1 MRFAIVYLLLS
12 FCASIAATGI
22 RGSAER
28 AFIFT
33 IYMQEEIYD
42 DPAKEGGIASGCVGS
57 RTGLRGQKSRCTLRE
72 LCEHIWA
79 PTNEHNTKPDRTKM
93 EWPTWNA
100 AKAEE
105 VWNKKEITVAEAMT
119 LVLED
124 VNEKGTEKTP
134 KDVYYNGFW
143 DPSKLLPGFTSAPS
157 EYYRAA
163 RELGDWQAK
172 AKKAIDTRIA
182 AGTLTAKQMKLF
194 QNWSLE
200 SERAVKLLLG
210 LRLKDLN
217 EFVIKQMRRPV
228 YFGRPIA
235 KTSTTGYEEFKSM
248 ADAVQPDRGGTIV
261 TYELEYPGGRE
272 QLIKDYDAALKK
284 ISRTQ
289 DNRAHRKAV
298 KSWELSRNRIMGCK
312 LPTEVILQIACY
324 LEPLDQISLLQVFP
338 TIAGLFN
345 YHQLASTD
353 EDGNTILH
361 LQARANIYS
370 EDSTHPGAGIPFF
383 PSIVDCSEGDILHPQ
398 NRDGA
403 TPLMRASFAGNIPFM
418 RLLLTKDPDGLNMVD
433 KCGSTPLWY
442 AVRANNAPAIALL
455 LEQPSIDVNHQLTKG
470 EGRDAYQITP
480 LLHALWGGR
489 GKYDVVSLL
498 IKHPETDLTFPD
510 QIGQTAIHL
519 AISEGRED
527 LVQDLLE
534 CGRLDVNAAWGNG
547 RTPLHTAA
555 AGYKDTKFVK
565 LLLAQDGID
574 VNRATN
580 TGETPLMTTK
590 SPHCMEVLLAHPGIE
605 IDRVDDFGWTALG
618 YTAYR
623 GGRGALECA
632 HVLLRHGARPDLVD
646 LDGYTPRD
654 RAEQAKNWE
663 IVKLLEDALSQ
674 K

>member
-33 IYMQEEIYD
+33 ICMQEEIYD

-93 EWPTWNA
+93 EWSTWNA
-100 AKAEE
+100 AKADEL
-105 VWNKKEITVAEAMT
+105 WNKKEITVAEAMT
-119 LVLED
+119 TVVED
-124 VNEKGTEKTP
+124 VNEKGKKKTS
-134 KDVYYNGFW
+134 KD
-143 DPSKLLPGFTSAPS
+143 LLPGFTSASS

-182 AGTLTAKQMKLF
+182 AGTLTANQMKLF

-228 YFGRPIA
+228 YSGRPIE
-235 KTSTTGYEEFKSM
+235 KTSTTGYEEFKKM

-261 TYELEYPGGRE
+261 TYELNYPGGRE
-272 QLIKDYDAALKK
+272 QLIKDYDAAMRK

-298 KSWELSRNRIMGCK
+298 KNWELSRNRIMGCK

-324 LEPLDQISLLQVFP
+324 LEPQDQISLLQVFP

-370 EDSTHPGAGIPFF
+370 KDSTHPGAGIPFF
-383 PSIVDCSEGDILHPQ
+383 PTILDRSQGDILHPQ
-398 NRDGA
+398 NRDSQ
-403 TPLMRASFAGNIPFM
+403 TPLMEAAFAGNILFM
-418 RLLLTKDPDGLNMVD
+418 QRLLEKDPEGLNMVD
-433 KCGSTPLWY
+433 DVGATALWY
-442 AVRANNAPAIALL
+442 AIYGKNVPATALL

-470 EGRDAYQITP
+470 EGRDAYQVTP
-480 LLHALWGGR
+480 FMHALWHGWGR
-489 GKYDVVSLL
+489 YDIISLF
-498 IKHPETDLTFPD
+498 IKHPATDLTFLD
-510 QIGQTAIHL
+510 SRGETAIHL
-519 AISEGRED
+519 AIQEKRED
-527 LVQDLLE
+527 VVRDLLE
-534 CGRLDVNAAWGNG
+534 CGRLDVNITWGNG
-547 RTPLHTAA
+547 RTPLYCAA

-580 TGETPLMTTK
+580 TGETPLMTTN

-632 HVLLRHGARPDLVD
+632 HILLQHGARPDLVD
-646 LDGYTPRD
+646 LDSYTPRD